1 MDAQPPPPPTK
12 NHATLILPGLILA
25 VIVAAAAMF
34 LSELPFPPFTLADKT
49 HPLEPVMLAIILG
62 MIVANVR
69 PLPGAIGP
77 GVKFAAKKLLPL
89 GVILLGARLDFY
101 KIIQVGA
108 AGAAMS
114 VLTILAGLAMFL
126 LFIRLGWVRR
136 KLGLLL
142 GIGTAICGGTAIVAA
157 APVIDASDEDVSFSV
172 ATVTLVGLIA
182 MFALPVAGR
191 AMHMSDWAFGIWS
204 GLSIHQTPQVIAAGF
219 TYSDPAGETATIVKL
234 ARVSLLAPALIAVG
248 WLATRGVATPGHAP
262 RPKTLR
268 GLFPVF
274 VLGFLAMALLRTVG
288 LLPTF
293 DLGGRTINLVSLCD
307 TGSKILIV
315 TAMAG
320 VGLETRFA
328 ALRQTGLRPL
338 LLGAAAAG
346 VIVAAVLTVLV
357 SIAPAVPAR

>member
-1 MDAQPPPPPTK
+1 VK
-12 NHATLILPGLILA
+12 GRGATGVVPGLILA
-25 VIVAAAAMF
+25 IAVAAAAMY
-34 LSELPFPPFTLADKT
+34 LSELPFPPFTLANKS

-62 MIVANVR
+62 MILANVLT
-69 PLPGAIGP
+69 LPAALTP
-77 GVKFAAKKLLPL
+77 GFKFASKRLLPL

-114 VLTILAGLAMFL
+114 VLTILAGLGMFL
-126 LFIRLGWVRR
+126 LFIHLGWVKR

-157 APVIDASDEDVSFSV
+157 APVIEADDEDVSFSV
-172 ATVTLVGLIA
+172 ATVTLVGLVA
-182 MFALPVAGR
+182 MFALPVIGR
-191 AMHMSDWAFGIWS
+191 AMNMSDWAFGVWS

-219 TYSDPAGETATIVKL
+219 SYSDPAGETATIVKL

-248 WLATRGVATPGHAP
+248 WLATRGDGHAH
-262 RPKTLR
+262 RPKSLR

-274 VLGFLAMALLRTVG
+274 VLGFLAMALLRTLG
-288 LLPTF
+288 WLPTF
-293 DLGGRTINLVSLCD
+293 SAGGRTIDPVKLCD
-307 TGSKILIV
+307 TGSKLLIV

-328 ALRQTGLRPL
+328 ALKKTGLRPL
-338 LLGAAAAG
+338 LLGALAAG
-346 VIVAAVLTVLV
+346 VITATVLV
-357 SIAPAVPAR
+357 VVVSSVNSPAR